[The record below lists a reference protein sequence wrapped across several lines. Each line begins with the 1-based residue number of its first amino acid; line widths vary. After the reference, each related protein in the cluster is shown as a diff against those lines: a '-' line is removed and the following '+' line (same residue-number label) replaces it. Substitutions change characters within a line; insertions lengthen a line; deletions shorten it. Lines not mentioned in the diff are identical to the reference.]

1 MPGIKVGWPAILNV
15 VNIDHSP
22 QGNET
27 GAFRDID
34 SIIKV
39 VASQCAGTTE
49 CPLHEATAEAVEKRL
64 FNLFESLRSKVVTL
78 YDGVKTMVFIDRK
91 IALSSLFVVSF
102 FPYEG
107 MASLFEAYSDLEKGN
122 GFPLYNLI
130 ANSIGNLT
138 VTCQDCHHPVAQA
151 GASPD
156 ADISIQC
163 ADAGAQSDDPAFLK
177 SLYDAIATHTQL
189 ADIAFGAAVR
199 CVYAA
204 PNLPT

>member
-1 MPGIKVGWPAILNV
+1 MRA
-15 VNIDHSP
+15 
-22 QGNET
+22 
-27 GAFRDID
+27 
-34 SIIKV
+34 

-64 FNLFESLRSKVVTL
+64 SNLFESLRSKVVTL
-78 YDGVKTMVFIDRK
+78 YDGVKTMVLIDRK
-91 IALSSLFVVSF
+91 IALFSLFVVSY
-102 FPYEG
+102 FPYDG

-130 ANSIGNLT
+130 ANSTGNFT
-138 VTCQDCHHPVAQA
+138 VTCQDCHHPMAQA

-163 ADAGAQSDDPAFLK
+163 ADAGAQSEDLAFLK
-177 SLYDAIATHTQL
+177 GLYDAIAAQTQL
-189 ADIAFGAAVR
+189 ADIAFGLAVH
-199 CVYAA
+199 CVYAI